1 VLSEC
6 GALFGVRLV
15 LDGLLVGLKHSG
27 GEVQDSLKVSVGV
40 LREVVLRVG
49 HSVEGCWL
57 NCRPQ
62 RYDDDSHISKSFF

>member
-1 VLSEC
+1 MLSEC

-40 LREVVLRVG
+40 LREVVLGVC
-49 HSVEGCWL
+49 HSVDVFVG
-57 NCRPQ
+57 
-62 RYDDDSHISKSFF
+62 